1 MATPSLPKQSMKV
14 ANQMREKT
22 MTSSPDIK
30 PNYKYKVYFLYHSL
44 SSNLS
49 GFYWGCGSLSSR
61 TKIVRPQKSAWKLS
75 RTAVCLCGISLKF
88 RSFGDSPND
97 WHIDMYRHVHSHG
110 IGDLLGQKCLP
121 KRKNPA
127 ATSAIW
133 RFGVG
138 LSSLI
143 HSVVPLQLAPAKLGF
158 VDGWSC

>member
-14 ANQMREKT
+14 ANQMKVKT
-22 MTSSPDIK
+22 IIFSQYIK
-30 PNYKYKVYFLYHSL
+30 PNDKYKL

-49 GFYWGCGSLSSR
+49 HGFYWGCGSLSSR

-75 RTAVCLCGISLKF
+75 RTAACFVRDFLIFF

-127 ATSAIW
+127 ATSAVW
-133 RFGVG
+133 SFGVG